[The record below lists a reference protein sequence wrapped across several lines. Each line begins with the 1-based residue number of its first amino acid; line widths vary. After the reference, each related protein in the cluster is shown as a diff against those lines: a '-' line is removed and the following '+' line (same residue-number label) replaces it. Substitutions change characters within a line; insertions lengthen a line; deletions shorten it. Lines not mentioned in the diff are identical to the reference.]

1 MTAIAV
7 DRRGLSLL
15 QTQKW
20 RKMQHDKHKND
31 LTVLRLILAPL
42 LLFNSSHEQ
51 NARNAVI
58 AMVPGHGWSR
68 KSLHW
73 YRKRSPFL
81 VKLTWEKTNRKGA
94 GRYLPTGNHS
104 GCDAVHIPKRRCVL
118 RQAFQQ
124 LGLHAAQGGN
134 RAAGLSKGSHGLCF
148 YRYEMRGFHADHRSD
163 GLSGQ
168 QPHHRPLLRFQY
180 HEAVAVLL
188 DVWPFPQKNG

>member
-51 NARNAVI
+51 NTGNAVI
-58 AMVPGHGWSR
+58 AMVPGHGWSQ
-68 KSLHW
+68 KSLKW

-81 VKLTWEKTNRKGA
+81 VKLTWEKTNQKGA

-104 GCDAVHIPKRRCVL
+104 GCDAVTSQSAAMFYDKLFSSLDFTLPKATTGRR
-118 RQAFQQ
+118 
-124 LGLHAAQGGN
+124 G
-134 RAAGLSKGSHGLCF
+134 
-148 YRYEMRGFHADHRSD
+148 
-163 GLSGQ
+163 
-168 QPHHRPLLRFQY
+168 
-180 HEAVAVLL
+180 
-188 DVWPFPQKNG
+188 FPQKAMVCAFIIMKCAQ